1 MGAVHYAYLVLAG
14 GRVEYVGVG
23 KRRGYYDR
31 VDMHMRGHSSAARRG
46 LRADVFIILAYTYKR
61 RLAEVWEAW
70 LHAVFNP
77 PYTERKP
84 RKPPRKPPLLPRA
97 RRRDKPVEEP
107 MAAARCAKLMGAP
120 LASASTL
127 LAEASASNRSENSLV
142 SETNADKPPPDM

>member
-1 MGAVHYAYLVLAG
+1 VGAVHYVYLAVAG
-14 GRVEYVGVG
+14 GRVAYVGVG
-23 KRRGYYDR
+23 KRDGYYDR
-31 VDMHMRGHSSAARRG
+31 VYMHMRGHSSAAKRG

-107 MAAARCAKLMGAP
+107 MAAARYVKLMGA
-120 LASASTL
+120 LLTSASTL
-127 LAEASASNRSENSLV
+127 LAEAPADSRSENRV
-142 SETNADKPPPDM
+142 AVVHADKPPPGW